1 MLQGKCS
8 FLKKR
13 IIALKYSQ
21 MPILFSTK
29 QYQYLKNELL
39 ENSIFKDGEIERN
52 EFPDGEIYHR
62 IVTNLHG
69 QEVVLL
75 GGTLD
80 DANTMELYDL
90 AQGIVHSGAKSLKI
104 VIPYFGYATMERA
117 VKVGEVVK
125 AKNRALLFS
134 AIPMCEKMNMIY
146 LMDLHSEG
154 IPYYF
159 DRDVRTE
166 HLYCKRIIMEAIEEL
181 NIENAVLAAT
191 DAGRAKW
198 VESLALDMN
207 MKSAFVYKQRL
218 SGSETLITGV
228 NADVKDKSVIIYDDM
243 IRTGG
248 SLISAA
254 KAYQTAGAKEII
266 AITSHGLFTN
276 NAMKRIEDCGLFSKV
291 ISSNTHPNSL
301 LQNSKLLHVKSVVSV
316 IFEVLK

>member
-1 MLQGKCS
+1 MQ
-8 FLKKR
+8 
-13 IIALKYSQ
+13 
-21 MPILFSTK
+21 ILFSTK

-39 ENSIFKDGEIERN
+39 ENSTFMDGEIIIN
-52 EFPDGEIYHR
+52 EFPDGEIYHQ

-166 HLYCKRIIMEAIEEL
+166 HLYCKRIIMEAISEL
-181 NIENAVLAAT
+181 NLENSILAAT

-198 VESLALDMN
+198 VESLAFDMN

-218 SGSETLITGV
+218 SGIETIVTGV

-248 SLISAA
+248 SLINAA
-254 KAYQTAGAKEII
+254 QAYKDAGANEII
-266 AITSHGLFTN
+266 AITTHGLFSN
-276 NAMKRIEDCGLFSKV
+276 DGMKKLESSGLFQKV
-291 ISSNTHPNSL
+291 ISTNSHPQALQQKSPL
-301 LQNSKLLHVKSVVSV
+301 LSIKSIASV